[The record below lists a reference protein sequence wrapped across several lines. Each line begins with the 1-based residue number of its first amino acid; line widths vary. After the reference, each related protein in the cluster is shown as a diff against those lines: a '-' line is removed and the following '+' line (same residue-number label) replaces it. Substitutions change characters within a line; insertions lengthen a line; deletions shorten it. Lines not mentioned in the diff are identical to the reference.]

1 MGTRGAWSSWL
12 PHTAPL
18 EAKNTSLSTDVET
31 EAQRVPGRSP
41 AQIFLLCR
49 SFILPP
55 LPPRSRGARARK
67 GKAGDTFRKV
77 GAGTG
82 PQHRGQTRLQRAHT
96 VLHPFTIRPEKR
108 RPGDRAGQPRA
119 GAGTWGCGRSRGSA
133 LPGELLHLCPV
144 RWGAAESALTWHSDL
159 NDIQVL
165 WLNFDGSQPT
175 QLPRGSCEGKT
186 RDPVRCGCEPG
197 RAGQVIPEHSPVCD
211 LLVVPGN
218 VTSALVPG
226 L

>member
-1 MGTRGAWSSWL
+1 MWKLRLRGFQVGVQLRSSYSADLLFSPLCLPDPGGPGPERGRLGTLSGRWELGRDPSTEGRPGCREHTQCCTLSRSDQRNGAL
-12 PHTAPL
+12 
-18 EAKNTSLSTDVET
+18 ET
-31 EAQRVPGRSP
+31 EQDSPG
-41 AQIFLLCR
+41 QG
-49 SFILPP
+49 
-55 LPPRSRGARARK
+55 RGH
-67 GKAGDTFRKV
+67 G
-77 GAGTG
+77 
-82 PQHRGQTRLQRAHT
+82 
-96 VLHPFTIRPEKR
+96 
-108 RPGDRAGQPRA
+108 
-119 GAGTWGCGRSRGSA
+119 GCGRSRGSA

-175 QLPRGSCEGKT
+175 QLPRGSCEGET

>member
-12 PHTAPL
+12 LHTVPL

-82 PQHRGQTRLQRAHT
+82 PQHGGQTRLQRAHA

-119 GAGTWGCGRSRGSA
+119 GAGTWGLWQVQG
-133 LPGELLHLCPV
+133 LCLA
-144 RWGAAESALTWHSDL
+144 WGAAPSLPS
-159 NDIQVL
+159 QVG
-165 WLNFDGSQPT
+165 GS
-175 QLPRGSCEGKT
+175 R
-186 RDPVRCGCEPG
+186 V
-197 RAGQVIPEHSPVCD
+197 SPY
-211 LLVVPGN
+211 L
-218 VTSALVPG
+218 AQ
-226 L
+226 